1 MCISALDSARPAW
14 SPGDVRCGVCGSE
27 NDERLIFCRNCGHRL
42 KKRDARAVAP
52 TPAVGLP
59 AAALPKQAEL
69 IAPDHE
75 EAAAGSFAAVRPR
88 PSAPALRLRGVHGGV
103 GPSVAEAP
111 AASSAPVTAKPGVA
125 PAPKPAETAPAGRV
139 PADDLRCNQC
149 GTTSPKGYRFCLG
162 CGAVLLRSEQRRDPA
177 TVPAQTVGAAAAPA
191 PKPEPPLTA
200 QPVLPIGA
208 EPMAS
213 CAKCGAGNPL
223 AAASCQRCG
232 ATLPRPTDRGLG
244 QERAAAA
251 APVVSMVPKISA
263 PSVRAPGEGKADPAV
278 ALPFELTAKRRRDP
292 EPAAATVPARPTGR
306 TDRPVSRAQSAAQV
320 AETITG
326 RLVVIVEDGSEGAAL
341 ELRGEQ
347 MDLGR
352 IDGDIVF
359 AEDRYMS
366 PRHAR
371 LLRRDGGW
379 YVRDLGSVNGVYRRI
394 RAPEVL
400 KDRDLVLLGLEVLE
414 FQLVD
419 HAERGLGHAMQHG
432 TLVFGSPA
440 ASRPA
445 RLCQRTVEG
454 IIRDVYHLVSDETT
468 IGREVG
474 DIVFTSDPFMSR
486 RHATIH
492 WQEAQQRY
500 LLTDLTSSNGTYLA
514 IRGEVRLAH
523 GDFLRIGQHLFRVD
537 IPQAGG
543 PARP

>member
-1 MCISALDSARPAW
+1 VANVALAAEPLGAKPAAGAQPATKP
-14 SPGDVRCGVCGSE
+14 SDAAPV
-27 NDERLIFCRNCGHRL
+27 
-42 KKRDARAVAP
+42 ARAP
-52 TPAVGLP
+52 F
-59 AAALPKQAEL
+59 
-69 IAPDHE
+69 E
-75 EAAAGSFAAVRPR
+75 E
-88 PSAPALRLRGVHGGV
+88 
-103 GPSVAEAP
+103 
-111 AASSAPVTAKPGVA
+111 
-125 PAPKPAETAPAGRV
+125 
-139 PADDLRCNQC
+139 LRCSQC

-162 CGAVLLRSEQRRDPA
+162 CGAVLLRTEARRES
-177 TVPAQTVGAAAAPA
+177 AAAAVATPPSPA
-191 PKPEPPLTA
+191 AVEVAPPAPEPPLTA
-200 QPVLPIGA
+200 QPVLPIGT

-213 CAKCGAGNPL
+213 CPKCGAVAPL
-223 AAASCQRCG
+223 GASSCPRCG
-232 ATLPRPTDRGLG
+232 ATLQRPTDRGLG
-244 QERAAAA
+244 QDRP
-251 APVVSMVPKISA
+251 APQSSAMGVPKISV
-263 PSVRAPGEGKADPAV
+263 PSVRAPRERGADPAV
-278 ALPFELTAKRRRDP
+278 ALPFELTAKRRRELEQPAP
-292 EPAAATVPARPTGR
+292 EAPAQPTGR
-306 TDRPVSRAQSAAQV
+306 TDRPQKAAPPA
-320 AETITG
+320 AELVTG

-352 IDGDIVF
+352 VDGDIVF

-379 YVRDLGSVNGVYRRI
+379 YLRDLGSVNGVYRRI

-400 KDRDLVLLGLEVLE
+400 RDRDLVLLGLEVLE

-500 LLTDLTSSNGTYLA
+500 LLTDLSSSNGTYLA
-514 IRGEVRLAH
+514 IRGEVRLVH

-537 IPQAGG
+537 ISPQGG

>member
-1 MCISALDSARPAW
+1 
-14 SPGDVRCGVCGSE
+14 VCGSE

-42 KKRDARAVAP
+42 KKREARAVPP
-52 TPAVGLP
+52 TPAVALP
-59 AAALPKQAEL
+59 AASVPKPDE
-69 IAPDHE
+69 APVPEPEPHPTEDP
-75 EAAAGSFAAVRPR
+75 AVGPLGAVRPR
-88 PSAPALRLRGVHGGV
+88 PSAPALFLRGGDKAAAQPQRG
-103 GPSVAEAP
+103 SEAP
-111 AASSAPVTAKPGVA
+111 VAGASL
-125 PAPKPAETAPAGRV
+125 APKPTGSGVLSGRGVEAGAVSRSPV
-139 PADDLRCNQC
+139 EELRCSQC

-162 CGAVLLRSEQRRDPA
+162 CGSVLLRPESRRDAATTPA
-177 TVPAQTVGAAAAPA
+177 TASGDAGPAPA
-191 PKPEPPLTA
+191 RATHAQAPPLTA
-200 QPVLPIGA
+200 QPVLPIGS
-208 EPMAS
+208 EPMSA
-213 CAKCGAGNPL
+213 CPKCGAVSPL
-223 AAASCQRCG
+223 AASSCSRCG
-232 ATLPRPTDRGLG
+232 ATLPRQTDRGLG
-244 QERAAAA
+244 QEKPAPPSAAA
-251 APVVSMVPKISA
+251 SIRKISA
-263 PSVRAPGEGKADPAV
+263 PSSRAPTHTGVDPAV
-278 ALPFELTAKRRRDP
+278 ALPFELTAKRRREPDP
-292 EPAAATVPARPTGR
+292 PSPTAPARPTGR
-306 TDRPVSRAQSAAQV
+306 TDRPAGRSAGQPGDP
-320 AETITG
+320 ITG

-352 IDGDIVF
+352 LEGDIVF
-359 AEDRYMS
+359 GEDRYMS
-366 PRHAR
+366 SRHAR
-371 LLRRDGGW
+371 MLRRDGGW
-379 YVRDLGSVNGVYRRI
+379 TLRDLGSTNGIYRRI
-394 RAPEVL
+394 RGPEVL

-414 FQLVD
+414 FQLVE

-486 RHATIH
+486 RHAAIQ

-500 LLTDLTSSNGTYLA
+500 LLNDLSSSNGTYLA

-537 IPQAGG
+537 IPPTGA